1 MDYVKQLAL
10 KTPENLLSAQYK
22 PVSTIPAKAC

>member
-1 MDYVKQLAL
+1 MDCVRQLAL

-22 PVSTIPAKAC
+22 PVPAIPAKAG